1 MAERPTVDRRT
12 VLQTIGSST
21 IAGGALASSA
31 GATDDAPSDSN
42 ASESRATGADCDDIP
57 SVTEAAANPPESY
70 VSTVDRVVDGEH
82 VVILLEDGTQ
92 TVGQIVVPSSEYP
105 CLEERDRIV
114 ATVED
119 DDLTCYRWLEQQTS
133 DRLSELLD

>member
-1 MAERPTVDRRT
+1 MAERLTVDRRT

-21 IAGGALASSA
+21 IAGTALVSSV
-31 GATDDAPSDSN
+31 GATDDAQSDSDP
-42 ASESRATGADCDDIP
+42 SESGSTGADCDDIP

-92 TVGQIVVPSSEYP
+92 TVDQIVVPSAEYP
-105 CLEERDRIV
+105 CLEGRDRIV

-119 DDLTCYRWLEQQTS
+119 DDLSCYRWLE
-133 DRLSELLD
+133 E